1 MPALDVTGTLGLND
15 GEPDGTPGSTNYEN
29 YYFCQVAL
37 SIDLPLGFRK
47 DKANYASALLS
58 NRQKEI
64 ALENAKNQ
72 VILSVRKTLRDTRAA
87 HKSYQAAIL
96 AGKLA
101 EQSMEVEEGKFKN
114 GLSTSYNVLLYQRDL
129 SDAKSN
135 EVAAAVNYQLAV
147 IELNKAVGITLEKN
161 NIKIKEALK

>member
-1 MPALDVTGTLGLND
+1 
-15 GEPDGTPGSTNYEN
+15 
-29 YYFCQVAL
+29 
-37 SIDLPLGFRK
+37 
-47 DKANYASALLS
+47 
-58 NRQKEI
+58 
-64 ALENAKNQ
+64 
-72 VILSVRKTLRDTRAA
+72 
-87 HKSYQAAIL
+87 
-96 AGKLA
+96 
-101 EQSMEVEEGKFKN
+101 MEVEEGKFKN